1 MPHAVRELG
10 APPEMVG
17 RCEVLYA
24 PMPLRTT
31 ALAVAIET
39 FLRGYFALK
48 AATFLRIV
56 SKSDALNEMLRALD
70 LEAALP
76 FLFFLLP
83 LIRSDLGAGVCA
95 ALFLPLRFIY
105 CICNFILPS
114 RIIAIFVIKYK
125 FN

>member
-31 ALAVAIET
+31 AFAVAIET
-39 FLRGYFALK
+39 LFRGYLALN
-48 AATFLRIV
+48 AATFLRMV
-56 SKSDALNEMLRALD
+56 SKSDALNEILRALD
-70 LEAALP
+70 LDAALP

-105 CICNFILPS
+105 CICNFIPS
-114 RIIAIFVIKYK
+114 QSIITIFVIKYK